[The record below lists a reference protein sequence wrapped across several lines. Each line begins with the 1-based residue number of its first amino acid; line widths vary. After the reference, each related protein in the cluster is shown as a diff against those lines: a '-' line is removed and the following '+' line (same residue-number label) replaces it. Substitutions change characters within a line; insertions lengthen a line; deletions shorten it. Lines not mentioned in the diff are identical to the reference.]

1 MNPNVPG
8 NFSGCSC
15 PTCPEPSSRS
25 SSPAGR
31 GSSSEYHAAP
41 IGKVSRC
48 VRTTAVG
55 VIYRREASLAT
66 CVRLGSCYLERPSQ
80 WLLLLS
86 MTSLSSPRTT
96 TQMEWSRPRSS
107 SPPPVVRAALDRAQH
122 VMPAKPDQAEHAVPV
137 EPGLAEHLTA
147 ALKVCSK
154 CYGVRTT
161 KLLVTD
167 SPSFTAA
174 CAVLWLYPPSPTNTQ
189 QLLARSCG
197 STIHH
202 PPSPKQHIEARSIA
216 AARPTFGPASESFQ
230 DQAKVRLSIF
240 EFSREK

>member
-1 MNPNVPG
+1 MNPIVPG

-31 GSSSEYHAAP
+31 GRSSEYHEAP

-86 MTSLSSPRTT
+86 ITSLSSPRTT

-107 SPPPVVRAALDRAQH
+107 SPPSVVRAALDRAQH
-122 VMPAKPDQAEHAVPV
+122 VMPAKPDQAEHAMPV

-161 KLLVTD
+161 KLLVTNF
-167 SPSFTAA
+167 PSFTAA
-174 CAVLWLYPPSPTNTQ
+174 CVVLWLYGT
-189 QLLARSCG
+189 
-197 STIHH
+197 STITH
-202 PPSPKQHIEARSIA
+202 
-216 AARPTFGPASESFQ
+216 
-230 DQAKVRLSIF
+230 
-240 EFSREK
+240 